1 VNRADLDAFVT
12 HHRLSE
18 PSVFVA
24 LDLANARPRKEELSH
39 AAVRALRV
47 AGVLSLAAGVV
58 FFVAANWQALAVF
71 ARFAAL
77 QTLLITCIAAA
88 LWRPPPSAIGR
99 LSVLGAFVVTGA
111 LLALFGQTYQTG
123 ADIYEL
129 FLGWSALAVPF
140 VIAARWGV
148 VSAAWVLVL
157 NLALTLFCGV
167 NPAAGLLWTM
177 LGGFGLDSGELAVL
191 AAAVNLALWI
201 VLVTAYR
208 SRYAAQARAYAPRWV
223 ERFVLAAGVGFTTWA
238 GGAALLG
245 EWSSGRYQTDEGLL
259 GLALVALAGVGV
271 YAWRRRSDVFPLA
284 LVTGAVILL
293 GVFAIVR
300 IGEFGD
306 SGVLFVTAAWL
317 VVSSTLAGRFL
328 THRARAWRREA
339 DAP

>member
-1 VNRADLDAFVT
+1 MNRADLDAFVT

-18 PSVFVA
+18 PSVSVA
-24 LDLANARPRKEELSH
+24 LDLANARPRKEELTH

-77 QTLLITCIAAA
+77 QALLIACIAAA

-99 LSVLGAFVVTGA
+99 LSMLGAFVVTGA

-157 NLALTLFCGV
+157 NLALMLFCGV
-167 NPAAGLLWTM
+167 NPAAGLLWAM
-177 LGGFGLDSGELAVL
+177 LGGFGLDSGELALL
-191 AAAVNLALWI
+191 AAVVNLALWI
-201 VLVTAYR
+201 GLEM
-208 SRYAAQARAYAPRWV
+208 AQASAYAPRWV
-223 ERFVLAAGVGFTTWA
+223 ERLVLASAVGFTTWA
-238 GGAALLG
+238 GGAALLSD
-245 EWSSGRYQTDEGLL
+245 WSSGRYHTDAGLL
-259 GLALVALAGVGV
+259 GLVLVALAGVGV